1 MSVFLTI
8 TRIQFP
14 DIPLRSRDGH
24 KLRGFFGNLF
34 KEHSP
39 LLHNHFE
46 DGSLRY
52 AYPLVQYK
60 VINKIPYLIGLQK
73 GAHLLIDLFL
83 KVKFLD
89 IDGQK
94 YTILSKNIAH
104 QKIELF
110 ESHDIKTYHF
120 LTPWMALNQE
130 NFRKY
135 MSFDSHK
142 KVLLLK
148 KILIG
153 NVLSFYK
160 FMDFRISTRLDALVS
175 VKPII
180 TNFKNQ
186 KMLAFT
192 GHFAINAILPE
203 YIGLG
208 KSVSRGFGT
217 ISSKRK

>member
-1 MSVFLTI
+1 MTVEQVI
-8 TRIQFP
+8 IQFP

-46 DGSLRY
+46 DGNLRY

-60 VINKIPYLIGLQK
+60 VINHVPYLIGLQE
-73 GAHLLIDLFL
+73 GAELLTDLFL
-83 KVKFLD
+83 KIKFLD

-94 YTILSKNIAH
+94 YTILSKNIIH
-104 QKIELF
+104 RKIELF
-110 ESHDIKTYHF
+110 ETLDIKTYHF
-120 LTPWMALNQE
+120 LTPWMALNQD
-130 NFRKY
+130 NFKKY
-135 MSFDSHK
+135 ISSDIRGRNE
-142 KVLLLK
+142 LLK

-160 FMDFRISTRLDALVS
+160 YMNFRISTQLDALVF

-180 TNFKNQ
+180 TNFKNH
-186 KMLAFT
+186 KMIAFT
-192 GHFAINAILPE
+192 GHFAINAILPGH
-203 YIGLG
+203 IGLG

-217 ISSKRK
+217 IGLKK